1 MKRQDKRE
9 RPAETTVERLQR
21 DHLNLMCPIPSPC
34 GVQGATGWTPE
45 EMFAKNARDHN
56 YKSEYDELEYT

>member
-1 MKRQDKRE
+1 MPR
-9 RPAETTVERLQR
+9 
-21 DHLNLMCPIPSPC
+21 CPYT
-34 GVQGATGWTPE
+34 QFGAGASGWTAE